1 VLILVNSLPCESSY
15 GEQGSVIIHQT
26 LFNLFP
32 PSSFDVSLVSPL
44 TPAEFIQRVL
54 VPEAATR
61 LIAQDLNQSIEEA
74 TITLR
79 ESAQYGVAM
88 FPDADS
94 KRTAVDDD
102 DEMGVA
108 DQIVMER
115 ARARRRELEEEERV
129 EKEKIEEA
137 ARKANR
143 EERPSKGPKDTRK
156 ADKDAAAIESGSSH
170 SKASTRSRT
179 MKHRPKPRQRGAA
192 VSTVQDEESD
202 AMSVDGSTSERSTRS
217 SVKEPKGPV
226 QGSRPLPRTIELDEA
241 EAMEVIDITTPR
253 HTTPQKLKKVVDSTS
268 SSYCMDGEDER
279 TPRPQKYTCS
289 TAIDIS
295 TRLGQSGHSGVP
307 LRPLQIARGRTQTR
321 WVARYTRALRLVVC

>member
-1 VLILVNSLPCESSY
+1 MSLI
-15 GEQGSVIIHQT
+15 
-26 LFNLFP
+26 
-32 PSSFDVSLVSPL
+32 SPL

-94 KRTAVDDD
+94 KRAAVDDD

-115 ARARRRELEEEERV
+115 ARARRRELQEEERV

-137 ARKANR
+137 ARKADR
-143 EERPSKGPKDTRK
+143 KERHSKRSKDTRK
-156 ADKDAAAIESGSSH
+156 ANKDAAGAESDSSC
-170 SKASTRSRT
+170 SEASTRSRT
-179 MKHRPKPRQRGAA
+179 MKYRLKPRQRGAA
-192 VSTVQDEESD
+192 ASTSVQNEESD

-217 SVKEPKGPV
+217 SIKESKGPV
-226 QGSRPLPRTIELDEA
+226 QGKGSRLPPRTTVLDDA

-253 HTTPQKLKKVVDSTS
+253 HTTPPKLKKVVGATS
-268 SSYCMDGEDER
+268 SLYRVDGEDER
-279 TPRPQKYTCS
+279 TPRPQKYTSS
-289 TAIDIS
+289 TAINIS
-295 TRLGQSGHSGVP
+295 MSLGQSGHSGVP

-321 WVARYTRALRLVVC
+321 WVARYTRTLHLVVC